1 MTGGTGFQRLT
12 ILVRRNRIVGEK
24 IVERQRQKGVVESPP
39 RMPIESESGQSSGKV
54 AVIVSR
60 PKDC

>member
-24 IVERQRQKGVVESPP
+24 IVERQRQKGVESPP